1 MNSEKRKIILGIDP
15 GTRILGY
22 GVVMVNGKSAEYL
35 DMGVIDLKKESDH
48 FKKLQRISEEVTSII
63 NKYKPDELAI
73 EAPFYGKN
81 PQVMLKLGRAQGA
94 AIASALLKN
103 LPIYE
108 YAPRSIKLTITGKGA
123 ASKEQVA
130 MMVKTL
136 LKIDINSKYLDATDA
151 LAIAMCHNIC
161 TSNNYQGTSTSKN
174 SSNSKSTSWEN
185 FVKSNPQRV
194 KK

>member
-22 GVVMVNGKSAEYL
+22 GLVMVNGKSAEYL

-185 FVKSNPQRV
+185 FVKNNPQRV